1 MLSRRVE
8 ESSRFSRFMRQL
20 ALSDSTSA
28 AMERTSTKRSR
39 SNPGGETDERW
50 RRLLLKI
57 LYLVRPITE
66 LIIRLLARPDV
77 PMEPIRESIP
87 TSPAS
92 STESHE
98 SWSKLTEDFG
108 VPADYNPDFQER
120 MDVYT
125 DPKLKKEISRPP
137 LCSCGVPC
145 RLQQYTDG
153 GMNHKRLFWMC
164 DKRRGQGCQTMHWL
178 NAQQFWY
185 PTGLKIDS
193 RKPGQALKD
202 LNPKEIEQVRATCGH
217 EKTTITG
224 SNSYVHMERCIRCGH
239 TLHREKKEP
248 KREPKPK
255 SASERSQNP
264 KETVT
269 KTDKPRLPRRPSRPR
284 TRRTWR
290 SSLPT
295 GSGSSSGTGPGTAGP
310 RVERAAARTTCRV
323 CGRVLR

>member
-1 MLSRRVE
+1 MKRLGVTIPCHLGPTGALRIRLCTFTPAKISKIRQAQHAFETSGREFEVLKVHATAGSKQLDKRSHGADVDQEEQVESRR
-8 ESSRFSRFMRQL
+8 RDGRAL
-20 ALSDSTSA
+20 APALAEDPL
-28 AMERTSTKRSR
+28 
-39 SNPGGETDERW
+39 PGEA
-50 RRLLLKI
+50 LA
-57 LYLVRPITE
+57 E

-87 TSPAS
+87 SPAS

-137 LCSCGVPC
+137 LCSCGAPC

-153 GMNHKRLFWMC
+153 GMNH
-164 DKRRGQGCQTMHWL
+164 
-178 NAQQFWY
+178 
-185 PTGLKIDS
+185 GLKIDS
-193 RKPGQALKD
+193 RKPGQAFKD
-202 LNPKEIEQVRATCGH
+202 LNPKELEQVRATCGH

-248 KREPKPK
+248 KKEPKPK
-255 SASERSQNP
+255 SASER
-264 KETVT
+264 
-269 KTDKPRLPRRPSRPR
+269 PRTPRRR
-284 TRRTWR
+284 
-290 SSLPT
+290 
-295 GSGSSSGTGPGTAGP
+295 
-310 RVERAAARTTCRV
+310 
-323 CGRVLR
+323 